1 MPDRGERIVALE
13 KAVIEAGGAG
23 GGKGKTIEVQYN
35 PLSLKIRAESRGTVM
50 SGLLA
55 AQEEGDIWQAVS
67 AEGTSLSFELIFAGE
82 ETKARVEELL
92 SLLKDRAARQV
103 DFCWGRISFQGE
115 IERMSVCYDMFSEE
129 GDPVSAKASLVILQA
144 GDGAQGDGYWEDTFE
159 RFLSQ

>member
-55 AQEEGDIWQAVS
+55 AQEEGGRAV
-67 AEGTSLSFELIFAGE
+67 
-82 ETKARVEELL
+82 V
-92 SLLKDRAARQV
+92 AA
-103 DFCWGRISFQGE
+103 
-115 IERMSVCYDMFSEE
+115 
-129 GDPVSAKASLVILQA
+129 
-144 GDGAQGDGYWEDTFE
+144 
-159 RFLSQ
+159 